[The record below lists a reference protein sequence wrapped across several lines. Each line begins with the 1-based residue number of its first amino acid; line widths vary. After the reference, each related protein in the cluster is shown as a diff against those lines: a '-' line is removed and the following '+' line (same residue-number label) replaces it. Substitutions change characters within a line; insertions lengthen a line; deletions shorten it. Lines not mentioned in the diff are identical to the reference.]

1 MHKNQGIPTNCLIKI
16 DPSLQKNQKM
26 VKKCSHSIH
35 GSYRFSIAPMMDY
48 TDKHYRVMMRQITK
62 KALLYTEMIVA
73 QALYHS
79 KKLDQLLNFNEIEH
93 PISLQIGGDNP
104 KQLAKATKLAK
115 EWGYDEINL
124 NVGCPSPR
132 VQSGNFGA
140 CLMADPEL
148 VARCIEAMVDA
159 SDLPVTIKH
168 RIGIDQL
175 DNNEILLKFVDRV
188 ACAGAKRFTIHARKA
203 WLKGLNPKQ
212 NREIPPLEYG
222 RVKYIKEERPDLKI
236 ELNGGINYLE
246 DCTNQLSTFDGI
258 MVGRSAYKHPLRWV
272 NVDEVIYGEAE
283 KNIYASKIIRGIIP
297 YAEKHLT
304 ENGKLWDICRH
315 LNQLVE
321 NVPGAKT
328 WRSELT
334 EKARKQKKEVGIL
347 EEAARQLE
355 EVGL

>member
-1 MHKNQGIPTNCLIKI
+1 
-16 DPSLQKNQKM
+16 M
-26 VKKCSHSIH
+26 VKKHSHSIE
-35 GSYRFSIAPMMDY
+35 GSYRFSVAPMMDY

-62 KALLYTEMIVA
+62 RALLYSEMIVA

-79 KKLDQLLNFNEIEH
+79 NKLDNLLDFNESEH

-104 KQLAKATKLAK
+104 KHLIRATKLAK

-148 VARCIEAMVDA
+148 VARCIEAMVEA

-175 DNNEILLKFVDRV
+175 DNNETLLKFIDQI
-188 ACAGAKRFTIHARKA
+188 ASAGAKRFTIHARKA

-212 NREIPPLEYG
+212 NREIPPLEYH
-222 RVKYIKEERPDLKI
+222 RVEYIKKERPNLKI
-236 ELNGGINYLE
+236 ELNGGIHYLE
-246 DCTNQLSTFDGI
+246 ECTNQLLIFDGI

-272 NVDEVIYGEAE
+272 NVDEIIFGEE
-283 KNIYASKIIRGIIP
+283 KRHIKPSNIIRGIIP
-297 YAEKHLT
+297 YTQNHLNK
-304 ENGKLWDICRH
+304 NGKLWDICRH
-315 LNQLVE
+315 LIQLVE
-321 NVPGAKT
+321 NVSGAKH
-328 WRSELT
+328 WRTELT
-334 EKARKQKKEVGIL
+334 EKARLKKNDLGIL